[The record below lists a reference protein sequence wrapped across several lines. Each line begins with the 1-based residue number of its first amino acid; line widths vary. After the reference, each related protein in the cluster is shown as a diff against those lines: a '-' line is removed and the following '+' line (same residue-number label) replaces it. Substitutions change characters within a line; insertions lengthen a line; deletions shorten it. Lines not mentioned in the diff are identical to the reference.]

1 MERES
6 LDAARDAEPRR
17 RWTASS
23 ATVLAWILCSAA
35 LARPQVPAVEVAPHP
50 FALEAR
56 GDALAAAV
64 ELGRL
69 RADLVALA
77 APEMAGRRSG
87 AGMERARELLRER
100 FRALGLKPAGVDG
113 GFAQPIPAADG
124 EGTEGENLLA
134 LLEGRDE
141 ALRGEVLVL
150 SAHYDHLGARD
161 EQIFRGAD
169 DNASGVAV
177 MLELARALTREGA
190 RPRRSVL
197 FAAFD
202 AEERG
207 LLGSKYFVHA
217 PTVPLER
224 IVLDLNL
231 DMLGRRMLDVVEG
244 ALFAQ
249 GWEHS
254 PELVD
259 LLRAA
264 GDRESL
270 RIGFV
275 ATDVTGARSDFAP
288 FLWKGIPALFL
299 SSSEH
304 PDYHRATDVPERIQW
319 GELHA
324 RARLAARV
332 LSALAESDA
341 APRFGDAAPH
351 PAELETLR
359 DLADALLPHAAK
371 LGLGGAEELGLRV
384 LRARAVQLLEKGGYD
399 APTREALMKVVR
411 RAMSALR

>member
-1 MERES
+1 MARS
-6 LDAARDAEPRR
+6 SSSAARDLAPRFHLQL
-17 RWTASS
+17 WSASF
-23 ATVLAWILCSAA
+23 LAWACCDAA
-35 LARPQVPAVEVAPHP
+35 FARPQEPAVEVTRPP
-50 FALEAR
+50 LALEAR
-56 GDALAAAV
+56 GDALAGAI
-64 ELGRL
+64 ELERV
-69 RADLVALA
+69 RADLLALA
-77 APEMAGRRSG
+77 APEMEGRRSG
-87 AGMERARELLRER
+87 EGMERARAFLRER
-100 FRALGLKPAGVDG
+100 FRALGLKPAGMDG
-113 GFAQPIPAADG
+113 GYAQPIPVASG
-124 EGTEGENLLA
+124 EGVEGENLLA

-150 SAHYDHLGARD
+150 SAHYDHLGVRG
-161 EQIFRGAD
+161 EQLFRGAD

-177 MLELARALTREGA
+177 MLELARVLTREGA

-217 PTVPLER
+217 PTLPLER

-264 GDRESL
+264 GARESL
-270 RIGFV
+270 RLGFV

-304 PDYHRATDVPERIQW
+304 PDYHRSTDVPERIQW
-319 GELHA
+319 EELRA

-332 LSALAESDA
+332 LSALAEA
-341 APRFGDAAPH
+341 AEPPRFCDAAPH

-359 DLADALLPHAAK
+359 DLADSLLPHAAK
-371 LGLGGAEELGLRV
+371 LGLGSAEELGLRV

-399 APTREALMKVVR
+399 ASTREGLMKVVR